1 MGSLAINI
9 KILRCEKCFMLKKFL
24 IEPNYPGTSVL
35 SECDCGFSRVPV
47 LTFTNAL
54 KNPEIF
60 IIRCSFCKKEAKNT
74 LYCTGCRRTYC
85 NTCKN
90 NHDTKKKTKTSHHM
104 IDSFKYD
111 FYCAEHQ
118 DDINNAYCMNCSL
131 NICQKCI
138 NTKKHNGHIII
149 MYNKIYLRKSDEEN
163 LRKNFELSEEKI
175 GNKINMSKVLLS
187 KIEDKEK
194 NNSFKEVVNTSIK
207 NNRAIL
213 VLIKYF
219 YQMYTRAKHKNYAII
234 YNITENI
241 KFNQQPFSLF
251 QTTTLEERIKDFT
264 EYLKTDFVLFKRYIS
279 TKVKNNIIILH
290 KKESENKNDAKTKE
304 KKEIK
309 EEIIKNNKNIQNN
322 QEKKEDNIDNN
333 ENNVIEEEKEENKN
347 VNISEE
353 NKDMINLN
361 IDIKIDEN
369 NEKKNEDNNEIKNEE
384 NNEIKIEENNEKK
397 IEENNEIKIE
407 EKNEIKNEDNNE
419 IKNVENNEIKNED
432 KSEVNNEMKKEE
444 INEIKNE
451 YNNEIKIEEN
461 CEIKIDINN
470 ISENNDVKKDIIE
483 NDNDSNHN
491 ENYNIQKEIIN
502 NKIDKVNNN
511 IIDINKDN
519 NIKDN
524 KKRVS
529 IFDINEIINE
539 KYDDDIFKE
548 EDEEIDFDIKTFKK
562 NTDNSSNK
570 NIKII
575 NESNEENFD
584 KKLIMSNISEEPK
597 KIEDRKISV
606 NNNSES
612 DFDVTFNPSAVKHEN
627 INPNKLESDKEL
639 NNLYKQLDSL
649 DIIIEKDKEK
659 ENTNQKEEDK
669 IINKIEEDNNT
680 LKPKISEED
689 KQEEKI
695 KENQSDDKINIIN
708 DNNEENNKSDKII
721 SEEKINDNININ
733 VENINEKNNDEKKNE
748 QMEKEENK
756 ENKEEIKKEVL
767 EKEIKDEKK
776 EDIIVIEEKK
786 EDKKEEKKEE
796 KKEDKKEEKKEDKKE
811 EKKEEK
817 KEAKKEE
824 KKEITLNKIKG
835 EPKKI
840 DAQKLQM
847 FTSNKN
853 EIKKEKYE
861 IITKSSNLASRK
873 AMFEKKS
880 NISHANTL
888 QENPPIKKI
897 YNPNI
902 LNNPKFSN
910 VVRVMSDKITS
921 APATKSVN
929 TNTKPLNII
938 VEKEN
943 PNNLIMNKPTVSK
956 NTIKKKP
963 KKIDFLERIKK
974 FEG

>member
-1 MGSLAINI
+1 MGTLAINI

-60 IIRCSFCKKEAKNT
+60 IIRCSFCKKEAKHT

-163 LRKNFELSEEKI
+163 LGKNFELSEEKI
-175 GNKINMSKVLLS
+175 QNKINMSKVLLS

-219 YQMYTRAKHKNYAII
+219 YQMYARAKHKNYAII

-290 KKESENKNDAKTKE
+290 KKERENKNDAKTKE

-309 EEIIKNNKNIQNN
+309 EEIIKKNKNIQNN

-333 ENNVIEEEKEENKN
+333 ENNVIEEEKKENKN

-361 IDIKIDEN
+361 IDIKI
-369 NEKKNEDNNEIKNEE
+369 EE
-384 NNEIKIEENNEKK
+384 NNEIKIEENNE
-397 IEENNEIKIE
+397 
-407 EKNEIKNEDNNE
+407 IKNED
-419 IKNVENNEIKNED
+419 NNEIKNED

-444 INEIKNE
+444 SNEIKNE
-451 YNNEIKIEEN
+451 YINEIKIEEN

-524 KKRVS
+524 IKRVS

-575 NESNEENFD
+575 NESNEENVD
-584 KKLIMSNISEEPK
+584 KKLIMSNISEETK

-639 NNLYKQLDSL
+639 NNLYKQLDSI
-649 DIIIEKDKEK
+649 DIIIEKNKEK
-659 ENTNQKEEDK
+659 ENKNQKEEDK

-748 QMEKEENK
+748 QIEKE
-756 ENKEEIKKEVL
+756 ENKEEIKKEVQ

-786 EDKKEEKKEE
+786 EEKKEDKKEDKIEEKKEE
-796 KKEDKKEEKKEDKKE
+796 KKEDKKEEKKVEKKEDKKE
-811 EKKEEK
+811 EKKED
-817 KEAKKEE
+817 KKEE

-853 EIKKEKYE
+853 EIKKEKNE

-921 APATKSVN
+921 APTTKSVN

-943 PNNLIMNKPTVSK
+943 PNNLLMNKPTVSK

>member
-60 IIRCSFCKKEAKNT
+60 IIRCSFCKKEAKHT

-163 LRKNFELSEEKI
+163 LGKNFELSEEKI

-219 YQMYTRAKHKNYAII
+219 YQMYARAKHKNYAII

-290 KKESENKNDAKTKE
+290 KKEIENKNDAKTKE

-309 EEIIKNNKNIQNN
+309 EEIIKKNKNIQNN

-333 ENNVIEEEKEENKN
+333 ENNVIEEEKKENKN

-361 IDIKIDEN
+361 IDIKIEEN
-369 NEKKNEDNNEIKNEE
+369 NEKKNED
-384 NNEIKIEENNEKK
+384 
-397 IEENNEIKIE
+397 
-407 EKNEIKNEDNNE
+407 
-419 IKNVENNEIKNED
+419 NNEIKNED

-444 INEIKNE
+444 SNEIKNE

-502 NKIDKVNNN
+502 NKIYKVNNN

-519 NIKDN
+519 NIKNN

-575 NESNEENFD
+575 NESNEENVD

-639 NNLYKQLDSL
+639 NNLYKQLDSI
-649 DIIIEKDKEK
+649 DIIIEKNKEK
-659 ENTNQKEEDK
+659 ENKNQKEEDK

-748 QMEKEENK
+748 QIEKE
-756 ENKEEIKKEVL
+756 ENKEEIKKEVQ

-776 EDIIVIEEKK
+776 EDIIVI
-786 EDKKEEKKEE
+786 
-796 KKEDKKEEKKEDKKE
+796 EEKKEDKKE

-853 EIKKEKYE
+853 EIKKEKNE

-943 PNNLIMNKPTVSK
+943 PNNLLMNKPTVSK

>member
-60 IIRCSFCKKEAKNT
+60 IIRCSFCKKEAKHT

-219 YQMYTRAKHKNYAII
+219 YQMYARAKHKNYAII

-333 ENNVIEEEKEENKN
+333 ENNVIEEEKKENKN

-369 NEKKNEDNNEIKNEE
+369 NEIKNEDNNEIKNEE
-384 NNEIKIEENNEKK
+384 NNEIKN
-397 IEENNEIKIE
+397 
-407 EKNEIKNEDNNE
+407 
-419 IKNVENNEIKNED
+419 
-432 KSEVNNEMKKEE
+432 
-444 INEIKNE
+444 
-451 YNNEIKIEEN
+451 EEN
-461 CEIKIDINN
+461 C
-470 ISENNDVKKDIIE
+470 
-483 NDNDSNHN
+483 
-491 ENYNIQKEIIN
+491 
-502 NKIDKVNNN
+502 
-511 IIDINKDN
+511 
-519 NIKDN
+519 
-524 KKRVS
+524 
-529 IFDINEIINE
+529 
-539 KYDDDIFKE
+539 
-548 EDEEIDFDIKTFKK
+548 
-562 NTDNSSNK
+562 
-570 NIKII
+570 
-575 NESNEENFD
+575 
-584 KKLIMSNISEEPK
+584 
-597 KIEDRKISV
+597 RK
-606 NNNSES
+606 
-612 DFDVTFNPSAVKHEN
+612 
-627 INPNKLESDKEL
+627 
-639 NNLYKQLDSL
+639 
-649 DIIIEKDKEK
+649 
-659 ENTNQKEEDK
+659 
-669 IINKIEEDNNT
+669 
-680 LKPKISEED
+680 
-689 KQEEKI
+689 
-695 KENQSDDKINIIN
+695 
-708 DNNEENNKSDKII
+708 
-721 SEEKINDNININ
+721 
-733 VENINEKNNDEKKNE
+733 
-748 QMEKEENK
+748 
-756 ENKEEIKKEVL
+756 
-767 EKEIKDEKK
+767 
-776 EDIIVIEEKK
+776 
-786 EDKKEEKKEE
+786 
-796 KKEDKKEEKKEDKKE
+796 
-811 EKKEEK
+811 
-817 KEAKKEE
+817 
-824 KKEITLNKIKG
+824 
-835 EPKKI
+835 
-840 DAQKLQM
+840 
-847 FTSNKN
+847 
-853 EIKKEKYE
+853 
-861 IITKSSNLASRK
+861 
-873 AMFEKKS
+873 
-880 NISHANTL
+880 
-888 QENPPIKKI
+888 
-897 YNPNI
+897 
-902 LNNPKFSN
+902 
-910 VVRVMSDKITS
+910 
-921 APATKSVN
+921 
-929 TNTKPLNII
+929 
-938 VEKEN
+938 
-943 PNNLIMNKPTVSK
+943 
-956 NTIKKKP
+956 
-963 KKIDFLERIKK
+963 
-974 FEG
+974 

>member
-1 MGSLAINI
+1 MGTLAINI

-60 IIRCSFCKKEAKNT
+60 IIRCSFCKKEAKHT

-163 LRKNFELSEEKI
+163 LGKNFELSEEKI
-175 GNKINMSKVLLS
+175 QNKINMSKVLLS

-219 YQMYTRAKHKNYAII
+219 YQMYERAKHKNYAII

-290 KKESENKNDAKTKE
+290 KKEIENKNDAKTKE

-309 EEIIKNNKNIQNN
+309 EEIIKKNKNIQNN

-333 ENNVIEEEKEENKN
+333 ENNVIEEEKKENKN

-361 IDIKIDEN
+361 IDIKIEEN
-369 NEKKNEDNNEIKNEE
+369 NEKKNED
-384 NNEIKIEENNEKK
+384 
-397 IEENNEIKIE
+397 
-407 EKNEIKNEDNNE
+407 
-419 IKNVENNEIKNED
+419 NNEIKNED

-444 INEIKNE
+444 SNEIKNE

-562 NTDNSSNK
+562 NIDNSSNK

-575 NESNEENFD
+575 NESNEENVD

-639 NNLYKQLDSL
+639 NNLYKQLDSI

-659 ENTNQKEEDK
+659 ENKNQKEEDK

-680 LKPKISEED
+680 LKPKISEKD

-748 QMEKEENK
+748 QIEKEENK

-786 EDKKEEKKEE
+786 ED

-853 EIKKEKYE
+853 EIKKEKNE

-943 PNNLIMNKPTVSK
+943 PNNLIMNKPTVNK

>member
-60 IIRCSFCKKEAKNT
+60 IIRCSFCKKEAKHT

-163 LRKNFELSEEKI
+163 LGKNFELSEEKI
-175 GNKINMSKVLLS
+175 QNKINMSKVLLS

-194 NNSFKEVVNTSIK
+194 NNLFKEVVNTSIK

-219 YQMYTRAKHKNYAII
+219 YQMYARAKHKNYAII

-290 KKESENKNDAKTKE
+290 KKEIENKNDAKTKE

-333 ENNVIEEEKEENKN
+333 ENNVIEEEKKENKN

-361 IDIKIDEN
+361 IDIKIEEN
-369 NEKKNEDNNEIKNEE
+369 NEKKNED
-384 NNEIKIEENNEKK
+384 
-397 IEENNEIKIE
+397 
-407 EKNEIKNEDNNE
+407 
-419 IKNVENNEIKNED
+419 NNEIKNED

-444 INEIKNE
+444 SNEIKNE

-519 NIKDN
+519 NIKNN

-575 NESNEENFD
+575 NESNEENVD

-639 NNLYKQLDSL
+639 NNLYKQLDSI
-649 DIIIEKDKEK
+649 DIIIEKNKEK
-659 ENTNQKEEDK
+659 ENKNQKEEDK

-680 LKPKISEED
+680 LKQKISEED

-695 KENQSDDKINIIN
+695 EDNQSDDKINIIN

-748 QMEKEENK
+748 QIEKEENK

-786 EDKKEEKKEE
+786 ED
-796 KKEDKKEEKKEDKKE
+796 KKEDKKE

-853 EIKKEKYE
+853 EIKKEKNE

-943 PNNLIMNKPTVSK
+943 PNNLLMNKPTVSK

>member
-1 MGSLAINI
+1 MGTLAINI

-60 IIRCSFCKKEAKNT
+60 IIRCSFCKKEAKHT

-163 LRKNFELSEEKI
+163 LGKNFELSEEKI
-175 GNKINMSKVLLS
+175 QNKINMSKVLLS

-219 YQMYTRAKHKNYAII
+219 YQMYARAKHKNYAII

-290 KKESENKNDAKTKE
+290 KKEIENKNDAKTKE

-333 ENNVIEEEKEENKN
+333 ENNVIEEEKKENKN

-361 IDIKIDEN
+361 IDIKIEEN
-369 NEKKNEDNNEIKNEE
+369 NEKKNED
-384 NNEIKIEENNEKK
+384 
-397 IEENNEIKIE
+397 
-407 EKNEIKNEDNNE
+407 
-419 IKNVENNEIKNED
+419 NNEIKNED

-444 INEIKNE
+444 SNEIKNE

-575 NESNEENFD
+575 NESNEENVD

-639 NNLYKQLDSL
+639 NNLYKQLDSI

-659 ENTNQKEEDK
+659 ENKNQKEEDK

-748 QMEKEENK
+748 QIEKEENK

-786 EDKKEEKKEE
+786 ED

-853 EIKKEKYE
+853 EIKKEKNE

-943 PNNLIMNKPTVSK
+943 PNNLLMNKPTVSK